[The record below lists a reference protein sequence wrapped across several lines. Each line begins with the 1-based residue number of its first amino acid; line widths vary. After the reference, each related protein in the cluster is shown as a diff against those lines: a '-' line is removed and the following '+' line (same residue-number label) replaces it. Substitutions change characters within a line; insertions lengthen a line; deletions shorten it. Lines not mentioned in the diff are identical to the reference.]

1 MSDSPRTTLSHWQ
14 ELQKTKCELAAAQER
29 IAELEQACE
38 SLREDACSKIL
49 AMTDEQVKALSA
61 FDGHNP
67 EDEAKIG
74 KALVETIL
82 LKKRIAELEPDAERY
97 RWLRDTR
104 RPTVPAG
111 MSAHW
116 GRSNRVPHITQ
127 YPYQKDIDDFK
138 FPQIDHTRP
147 ETIDAAIDAARE
159 EEGK

>member
-1 MSDSPRTTLSHWQ
+1 MAETYKDVERERDKLRI
-14 ELQKTKCELAAAQER
+14 ELAEMTEYGRVTRSTLDKANKR

-82 LKKRIAELEPDAERY
+82 LKKRIAELERERRALQILVAEQAKDEGLWFVAQTAPEAY
-97 RWLRDTR
+97 LQVELRLL
-104 RPTVPAG
+104 
-111 MSAHW
+111 H
-116 GRSNRVPHITQ
+116 
-127 YPYQKDIDDFK
+127 
-138 FPQIDHTRP
+138 
-147 ETIDAAIDAARE
+147 AAIDAARE
-159 EEGK
+159 KEK

>member
-1 MSDSPRTTLSHWQ
+1 MSDTPRTFEFLLNTMESASQAKSPFEAKYGYKRKAVFNYVEGL
-14 ELQKTKCELAAAQER
+14 ERELAEAQAGIEC
-29 IAELEQACE
+29 AQQVEQV
-38 SLREDACSKIL
+38 LRE
-49 AMTDEQVKALSA
+49 
-61 FDGHNP
+61 
-67 EDEAKIG
+67 
-74 KALVETIL
+74 
-82 LKKRIAELEPDAERY
+82 RIAELEPDAERY

-147 ETIDAAIDAARE
+147 ETIDAAIDAARKE
-159 EEGK
+159 PNNAP

>member
-1 MSDSPRTTLSHWQ
+1 MSNTPKLDFEERQRTQQVYEECCENPEDFAYKFVALQGELADAQ
-14 ELQKTKCELAAAQER
+14 EL
-29 IAELEQACE
+29 IAEL
-38 SLREDACSKIL
+38 
-49 AMTDEQVKALSA
+49 T
-61 FDGHNP
+61 
-67 EDEAKIG
+67 
-74 KALVETIL
+74 
-82 LKKRIAELEPDAERY
+82 PDAERY